1 MNRASRWIPWIVGV
15 AAALF
20 VLLLLVLQLNQKPE
34 AGFHVREFGRLPV
47 LLEGRVQPFDSVG
60 RNALR
65 QLRNKQTGLRDGRSL
80 PATVWLLE
88 TMLRPSEADQLK
100 TFRIDHHELLGLL
113 DLPDTE
119 KHFSFEQLRPSLAAL
134 EREARRASE
143 KENQLRTPFER
154 QTLQL
159 YSALVLY
166 QRLKNSLKPETSSDF
181 AAELAEYQS
190 IIPDGVAAVH
200 AHQAGGGFDQ
210 EAFGKI
216 LEHLQRYNHM
226 ANSAYPLIIPPLDR
240 NANPDAWENMGTT
253 LMSTVHTGK
262 LHPAARWYATMA
274 SAYRNDD
281 PATFNR
287 ALDEYHEW
295 LAAHTAPELKKG
307 RSEHFFNAFRP
318 FYKATALYILAFLLV
333 SFSWVKASEPAR
345 RSAYALV
352 VVAFIVHTLGLIF
365 RMTLE
370 GRPPVTNLYSSAV
383 FIGWGAALL
392 GLILE
397 RFSTVGI
404 GIASAALVGFVTQI
418 IAHNLALGGDTMVM
432 MQAVLD
438 TNFWL
443 ATHVVVITIG
453 YSANFVAGVLGILL
467 IVLGVMTR
475 TLNPSTASSVSR
487 MIYGIICFATLFSF
501 AGTVLG
507 GIWADQSWGRFWGWD
522 PKENGALMIVLWN
535 AIILHCR
542 WGGLIRERGMAIM
555 AIFGNVIT
563 SFSWFGT
570 NMLGIGLHAYGFM
583 DSGFKWLTL
592 FVLSQLLVMG
602 VGLLPKHRWRSYRSA
617 AS

>member
-1 MNRASRWIPWIVGV
+1 MNPVSRWLPWMVGV
-15 AAALF
+15 TAALF
-20 VLLLLVLQLNQKPE
+20 VLFLLVLQINQRPE

-47 LLEGRVQPFDSVG
+47 LLNGRIQPLDSVA

-80 PATVWLLE
+80 PASVWLLE
-88 TMLRPSEADQLK
+88 TMLHPNEADQLK

-113 DLPDTE
+113 DLPASE
-119 KHFSFEQLRPSLAAL
+119 KHFSFDELRPSLAAL

-143 KENQLRTPFER
+143 KDNQLRTAFER

-166 QRLKNSLKPETSSDF
+166 QRLKSSLQPETSTDF
-181 AAELAEYQS
+181 AAEIAEYES

-210 EAFGKI
+210 EAFAKI
-216 LEHLQRYNHM
+216 LEHLQRYNQM
-226 ANSAYPLIIPPLDR
+226 ANNAYPMLIPPLDR
-240 NANPDAWENMGTT
+240 RADPDAWENVGTS
-253 LMSTVHTGK
+253 LMATIHTGK
-262 LHPAARWYATMA
+262 LHPAVRWYATMA
-274 SAYRNDD
+274 SAYRNED
-281 PATFNR
+281 PETFNH
-287 ALDEYHEW
+287 AVDEYHAW
-295 LAAHTAPELKKG
+295 LAAHNEPELKKG

-318 FYKATALYILAFLLV
+318 FYKATGLYILAFLLV
-333 SFSWVKASEPAR
+333 CFSWVKTSEPAR

-352 VVAFIVHTLGLIF
+352 VVALIVHTLGLIF

-397 RFSTVGI
+397 RFSVVGI

-418 IAHNLALGGDTMVM
+418 IAHNLALGGDTMEM
-432 MQAVLD
+432 MRAVLD

-475 TLNPSTASSVSR
+475 TLNPVTASNVSR

-501 AGTVLG
+501 VGTVLG

-542 WGGLIRERGMAIM
+542 WGGLIRERGMATM
-555 AIFGNVIT
+555 AIFGNIVT
-563 SFSWFGT
+563 SYSWFGT
-570 NMLGIGLHAYGFM
+570 NMLGIGLHSYGFM
-583 DSGFKWLTL
+583 DAGFKWLIL
-592 FVLSQLLVMG
+592 FVISQLLIMG
-602 VGLLPKHRWRSYRSA
+602 LGMLPKHLWRSFRSA
-617 AS
+617 GA

>member
-1 MNRASRWIPWIVGV
+1 MNPVSRWISWAVGI

-20 VLLLLVLQLNQKPE
+20 VLLLLVLQINQKPE

-47 LLEGRVQPFDSVG
+47 LLEGRVQPLDSVA

-65 QLRNKQTGLRDGRSL
+65 QLRDRQTALRDGRSM
-80 PATVWLLE
+80 PPTVWLLE
-88 TMLRPSEADQLK
+88 TMMRPENADQLK
-100 TFRIDHHELLGLL
+100 SFRIDNQEMLGLL
-113 DLPDTE
+113 DLPDDE

-143 KENQLRTPFER
+143 KENQLRTAFER
-154 QTLQL
+154 QTLKL

-166 QRLKNSLKPETSSDF
+166 QRLKSSLKPESSSDF
-181 AAELAEYQS
+181 AAELAEYES

-210 EAFGKI
+210 DAFGKI
-216 LEHLQRYNHM
+216 LEHLQRYNQM
-226 ANSAYPLIIPPLDR
+226 ANNAYPLMVPPLDR
-240 NANPDAWENMGTT
+240 RVDPDAWENMGTS
-253 LMSTVHTGK
+253 LMTTIHTGK

-274 SAYRNDD
+274 SAYRDDD
-281 PATFNR
+281 PGTFNQ
-287 ALDEYHEW
+287 ALDEYHDW
-295 LAAHTAPELKKG
+295 LAAHTGPELKKG
-307 RSEHFFNAFRP
+307 RSEYFFNAFRP
-318 FYKATALYILAFLLV
+318 FYKAMGLYIVAFLLV
-333 SFSWVKASEPAR
+333 SFSWIKASETAR

-352 VVAFIVHTLGLIF
+352 VVALIVHTLGLIF

-370 GRPPVTNLYSSAV
+370 GRPPVTNLYSSAI
-383 FIGWGAALL
+383 FIGWGAAIL

-397 RFSTVGI
+397 RFSVVGI
-404 GIASAALVGFVTQI
+404 CLASSAMVGFVTLV

-443 ATHVVVITIG
+443 ATHVVIITIG
-453 YSANFVAGVLGILL
+453 YSANFVAGVLGIFF

-475 TLNPSTASSVSR
+475 TLNPGSAATVSR

-501 AGTVLG
+501 VGTVLG

-542 WGGLIRERGMAIM
+542 WGGLIRERGMATM
-555 AIFGNVIT
+555 AIFGNIVT
-563 SFSWFGT
+563 SYSWFGT
-570 NMLGIGLHAYGFM
+570 NMLGVGLHSYGFM
-583 DSGFKWLTL
+583 DAGFKWLTL
-592 FVLSQLLVMG
+592 FVVSQLIIMG
-602 VGLLPKHRWRSYRSA
+602 LGMLPKHLWRSYRSA
-617 AS
+617 GA